1 MQTITFATS
10 NSGKVA
16 TLERWCRVAGL
27 DVDIMQSALDLIEPQ
42 ADTAEE
48 VTQVKARQAYEQL
61 QQTVLVDDSSFHI
74 AALNGFPG
82 VYIKPML
89 QTVGIQGILRLMES
103 MDDRSAYFTSA
114 LVYIDA
120 AGTERVFADDP
131 YTGVIATEIT
141 ATDSGDNWSELSK
154 IFIPTGSTQAL
165 AELTH
170 DQRHKL
176 QTTRKDSYQKFAE
189 WLKVQG

>member
-1 MQTITFATS
+1 MQTIIFATS

-27 DVDIMQSALDLIEPQ
+27 DADITQSALDLIEPQ

-48 VTQVKARQAYEQL
+48 VAQVKARQAYEQL
-61 QQTVLVDDSSFHI
+61 RQPVLVDDSSFHI

-89 QTVGIQGILRLMES
+89 QAVGIAGILQLMQTMS
-103 MDDRSAYFTSA
+103 DRSAYFTSA
-114 LVYIDA
+114 LVYVDA
-120 AGTERVFADDP
+120 AGTAHTFTGDP
-131 YTGVIATEIT
+131 YTGTITREIATVDTGET
-141 ATDSGDNWSELSK
+141 WSELGK
-154 IFIPTGSTQAL
+154 IFIPTGSTHTLSAL
-165 AELTH
+165 TR
-170 DQRHKL
+170 DQRHEI

-189 WLKVQG
+189 WLKDQA